1 MFIVEMHKTIQAIKK
16 YPRLR
21 KIIDKIKENKRI
33 SLVVIFGSYAK
44 GTATKQSDID
54 LYIETEDRKIKDVA
68 ELIDTK
74 LSVKIG
80 QYDRKNILIREIEK
94 DHIIIK
100 GVEKFYEK
108 NEFFE

>member
-1 MFIVEMHKTIQAIKK
+1 MHKTLQAIKK

-33 SLVVIFGSYAK
+33 SLAVIFGSYAK

-54 LYIETEDRKIKDVA
+54 LYIETEDRKIKELA

-74 LSVKIG
+74 LSVKTG
-80 QYDRKNILIREIEK
+80 LYDRKNILIKEIEK